1 MFNNQCSL
9 LRTRGN
15 NGNILVSFILKQAIA
30 SKVKLKHSSML
41 SWQGSTH
48 SSIEKS
54 KKQYSRGWT
63 LKRQP
68 FMLNWQT
75 FNPIFFWQVQKT
87 IVLAVKKFFPLSIF
101 WVLFAFKGY
110 YFATLIIN
118 KMNANI
124 YPYLLTYLI
133 NLHII
138 LNCLKIHVFQYVSFH
153 FMIEY
158 KVQVMG
164 SQNLNMDELVTVRF

>member
-9 LRTRGN
+9 LCTRGN

-48 SSIEKS
+48 SSIENS
-54 KKQYSRGWT
+54 KKQYSCGWT

-68 FMLNWQT
+68 IMLNWQT
-75 FNPIFFWQVQKT
+75 FSPIFFWQVQKT
-87 IVLAVKKFFPLSIF
+87 IVLAVKKIFPLSIF
-101 WVLFAFKGY
+101 WVPFAFKGY

-124 YPYLLTYLI
+124 YAYLLIYLI
-133 NLHII
+133 NAQVI
-138 LNCLKIHVFQYVSFH
+138 LNCLKIHVLKYVSFH

-158 KVQVMG
+158 KVQIMG
-164 SQNLNMDELVTVRF
+164 SENLTMEELVAVCF